1 MLATSLRIHT
11 ARSSTA
17 RQLGV
22 RCVATSR
29 PRAMPAITP
38 NVAFDTVAR
47 EWRLKWSADSDKQS
61 LSAVQ
66 SALEAVKVRAHL
78 TVYVTP
84 KSVNFFIEASTYL
97 HIQKQCREHCFVSI
111 SNASIN
117 NLSLAGLF
125 VRVAEK
131 DKERKMNTTF

>member
-1 MLATSLRIHT
+1 
-11 ARSSTA
+11 
-17 RQLGV
+17 
-22 RCVATSR
+22 
-29 PRAMPAITP
+29 MPAITP

-84 KSVNFFIEASTYL
+84 KSVIFLSWPPPTPPST
-97 HIQKQCREHCFVSI
+97 QKQFHEHCFVSI